1 MGRYV
6 PKRVRVPYMV
16 ECIKEFKSVMY
27 PDVDFGQLG
36 KRYDVLNIV
45 PNGHY
50 YVLRGLGY
58 QGEVNHLVNMDR
70 FKPIVWDE

>member
-16 ECIKEFKSVMY
+16 ECIKEFKSTMY
-27 PDVDFGQLG
+27 PDVDFGVLG
-36 KRYDVLNIV
+36 KRYDVLCIV

-50 YVLRGLGY
+50 YVLRGSGH

-70 FKPIVWDE
+70 FKPVVWDE